1 MRREIHVALRRRK
14 ESNTKRYTLSGVGR
28 ENEVT
33 LLSPF
38 PPTRFQTSCFGDSW
52 KFSDRRAASW
62 AGHGK
67 PPDGEW
73 TSAVCAGVYQMSK
86 ALGINQG
93 LHILEICQD
102 RYHSVKG
109 CRAWWQRRE

>member
-52 KFSDRRAASW
+52 KFSDR
-62 AGHGK
+62 G
-67 PPDGEW
+67 
-73 TSAVCAGVYQMSK
+73 
-86 ALGINQG
+86 
-93 LHILEICQD
+93 QD
-102 RYHSVKG
+102 MANPRTVSGPARCVLAFI
-109 CRAWWQRRE
+109 R